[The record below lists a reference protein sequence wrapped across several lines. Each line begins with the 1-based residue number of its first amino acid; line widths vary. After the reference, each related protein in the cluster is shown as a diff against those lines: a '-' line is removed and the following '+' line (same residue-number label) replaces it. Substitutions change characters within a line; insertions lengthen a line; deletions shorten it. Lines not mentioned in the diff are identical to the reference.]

1 VSESAGYNELFMGEQ
16 YRVGLPTLIGRSA
29 TEALNGGEAFPFMH
43 FSLVM
48 NQSRKFLL
56 YGANNVDGNRFRDI
70 KRSNSDWHFDAR
82 IGVENQVGNEFYHQ
96 NSWDRGHMVRRRDVC
111 WGSLEQ
117 AEKGNY
123 DSFCWA
129 NIVLQ
134 DKKLN
139 QGVWNEIEDWM
150 TEIKENESKK
160 LSIFTGP
167 IFTTTDQEYCGT
179 GRELTCGIQIPA
191 GFWKVVFFVNSSKEL
206 HSAAFIVKQDERW
219 SDPIGGRLKAL
230 ENYQVPL
237 RTISNLTDILF
248 EEELYQTNP
257 LFQEPSLQTLRF
269 GIETPERNIIRQ
281 KQDLIIHRNDY
292 E

>member
-1 VSESAGYNELFMGEQ
+1 VGNSTGFNEQFMGEDYQ
-16 YRVGLPTLIGRSA
+16 VKFPSLIDRSA
-29 TEALNGGEAFPFMH
+29 TDALNGGEIFPFMH

-56 YGANNVDGNRFRDI
+56 YGANNVDGNRKKDV
-70 KRSNSDWHFDAR
+70 KRNNSDWHFDSR
-82 IGVENQVGNEFYHQ
+82 IGVENQVGNELYHQ

-111 WGSLEQ
+111 WGSIEQ
-117 AEKGNY
+117 AEQGNY

-134 DKKLN
+134 DQKLN

-150 TEIKENESKK
+150 TEMNENESKK

-167 IFTTTDQEYCGT
+167 IFTSTDQEYCGA
-179 GRELTCGIQIPA
+179 GQELTCGIQIPA
-191 GFWKVVFFVNSSKEL
+191 GFWKVVFFVNAMKEL

-219 SDPIGGRLKAL
+219 IDPLGITLKTL

-237 RTISNLTDILF
+237 LTVSNLTDIIF
-248 EEELYQTNP
+248 EEKLYQTNP
-257 LFQEPSLQTLRF
+257 LFQISSPQSHRF
-269 GIETPERNIIRQ
+269 EIKTPERRVIRG
-281 KQDLIIHRNDY
+281 KQDLIIHRH
-292 E
+292 EH